1 MSLPVILPR
10 SAKALPFPYCFNR
23 FRSASGLSELVSSE
37 GGVFV
42 IGVRPLGFSP
52 GVSGGA
58 GTFGR

>member
-1 MSLPVILPR
+1 MSLLVILPR
-10 SAKALPFPYCFNR
+10 LAKALLFPDCFNR
-23 FRSASGLSELVSSE
+23 FRSASGLSSMASSD

-42 IGVRPLGFSP
+42 TGVRPLGFSS